1 MGGGHEVV
9 EAFASKAVLFGH
21 GGDILVLRERGG
33 FAYNSFFIDRRPH
46 SSQRPN
52 SVETIIVDT
61 RDKANSAY
69 VKWAIDHAEMIWL
82 AGGRQ
87 SESMHNWNDTKLS
100 KAVDAAIARGV
111 VIGGTSS
118 GMAILGGVVCAPGLR
133 YRGTTSAEAIADP
146 FNERIRIHDALFK
159 IPRLENAILDM
170 HVAQEDRIGR
180 LITFVARAHEK
191 TKPRRA
197 MGIGL
202 DEGTALFIDENGIG
216 HFTANPPSTGAPAT
230 DAPPPPWYAAPRQ
243 GYILI
248 HDGESRLATLAN
260 AKPLQYYNLGLRILK
275 EGDTVD
281 FNQPVRLTH
290 RISVDG
296 TKPEPIT
303 MK

>member
-1 MGGGHEVV
+1 MDV
-9 EAFASKAVLFGH
+9 
-21 GGDILVLRERGG
+21 LVLRERGG
-33 FAYNSFFIDRRPH
+33 VGYNALYYDSLPELD
-46 SSQRPN
+46 SQRPN

-69 VKWAIDHAEMIWL
+69 VEWAIDHAEMIWL

-87 SESMHNWNDTKLS
+87 SGSIHDWNDTKLS
-100 KAVDAAIARGV
+100 KAVDAAIERGV

-146 FNERIRIHDALFK
+146 FNERIKIHGALFK

-170 HVAQEDRIGR
+170 HVGQEDRMGR

-202 DEGTALFIDENGIG
+202 DEGTALFIDEKGFG
-216 HFTANPPSTGAPAT
+216 HFTANLPPGAGLL
-230 DAPPPPWYAAPRQ
+230 APGTALPPPWYTSQRQ

-248 HDGESRLATLAN
+248 HDGESRLVTLAKG
-260 AKPLQYYNLGLRILK
+260 KPLQYYNLGLRILK

-281 FNQPVRLTH
+281 FNQPIRLTH